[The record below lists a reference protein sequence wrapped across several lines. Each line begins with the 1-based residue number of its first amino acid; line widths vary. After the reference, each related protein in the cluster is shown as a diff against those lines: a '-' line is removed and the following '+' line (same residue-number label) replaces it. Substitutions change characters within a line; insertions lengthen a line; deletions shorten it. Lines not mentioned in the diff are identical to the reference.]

1 MEYLLKRI
9 SYLQGLCDG
18 YDLDTTTNEG
28 KIISEL
34 VDILSDVIDEMR
46 VSREEI
52 EDYVDIIEEDLAD
65 LEDYVYE
72 NDDIDFELYDD
83 DFDFDDLEIYDEDE
97 EEAEEE

>member
-46 VSREEI
+46 ESREEI
-52 EDYVDIIEEDLAD
+52 EDYV
-65 LEDYVYE
+65 YE
-72 NDDIDFELYDD
+72 NEDMDFDLYDD
-83 DFDFDDLEIYDEDE
+83 DFDFDDLEIYDENE
-97 EEAEEE
+97 EESEEE

>member
-34 VDILSDVIDEMR
+34 VGILSDVIDEMR
-46 VSREEI
+46 ESREEI

>member
-18 YDLDTTTNEG
+18 YDLDTSTNEG

-46 VSREEI
+46 ESREEI
-52 EDYVDIIEEDLAD
+52 EDYVEKNNFIKFKDGDIPRL
-65 LEDYVYE
+65 
-72 NDDIDFELYDD
+72 F
-83 DFDFDDLEIYDEDE
+83 
-97 EEAEEE
+97 

>member
-46 VSREEI
+46 ESREEI
-52 EDYVDIIEEDLAD
+52 EDYVDIIEEDLSD
-65 LEDYVYE
+65 LED
-72 NDDIDFELYDD
+72 
-83 DFDFDDLEIYDEDE
+83 
-97 EEAEEE
+97 

>member
-46 VSREEI
+46 ESREAVSYTHLTLPTKRI
-52 EDYVDIIEEDLAD
+52 V
-65 LEDYVYE
+65 
-72 NDDIDFELYDD
+72 
-83 DFDFDDLEIYDEDE
+83 
-97 EEAEEE
+97 

>member
-46 VSREEI
+46 ESREEI
-52 EDYVDIIEEDLAD
+52 EDYVDIIEAVSYTHLTLPTNRE
-65 LEDYVYE
+65 V
-72 NDDIDFELYDD
+72 
-83 DFDFDDLEIYDEDE
+83 
-97 EEAEEE
+97 

>member
-34 VDILSDVIDEMR
+34 V
-46 VSREEI
+46 
-52 EDYVDIIEEDLAD
+52 EDLAD